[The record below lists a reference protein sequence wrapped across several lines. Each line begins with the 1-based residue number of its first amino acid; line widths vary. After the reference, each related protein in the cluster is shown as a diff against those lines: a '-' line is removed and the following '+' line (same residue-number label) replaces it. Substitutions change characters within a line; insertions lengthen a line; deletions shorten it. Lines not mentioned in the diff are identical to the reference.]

1 MYSKEQQRFAMRFL
15 NNFLKQ
21 LRAVFQDYEDVDE
34 ETLGLMERLEMLERE
49 NLFLRAKL
57 ERIREILQE
66 KNDGF

>member
-1 MYSKEQQRFAMRFL
+1 MRFL